1 MHVGKGGCMGRR
13 TWERARMYFKLYFYL
28 LENLSWLTRNFVQFA
43 DLLSLLISLVVSE
56 CTNQIKMAQGQT
68 GALTCIERTTGPVNF
83 CNRIC

>member
-1 MHVGKGGCMGRR
+1 
-13 TWERARMYFKLYFYL
+13 MYFKLYFYL
-28 LENLSWLTRNFVQFA
+28 LENVSRLTRNSVQFA

-68 GALTCIERTTGPVNF
+68 GALTRTERTADPVRF